1 MPKKPAPQE
10 EKPVE
15 EPVVVEM
22 TRMPPLPQYDDEE
35 KTIEKSS
42 EESLREVNKELL
54 NKRKREE
61 TLEEEL
67 AKAKEQQAKLAQ
79 LLTAEGVKSIRD
91 NRARI
96 FKAKDALAFINAGV
110 DLQRKLLGMDEEQGS
125 PVINIIQQQQSV
137 FNKYVKK
144 KEVGRDE

>member
-1 MPKKPAPQE
+1 M
-10 EKPVE
+10 
-15 EPVVVEM
+15 VVEM